1 MDVEVLLEQFVAV
14 LRQRQHFEDAGVVH
28 QHIDLAE
35 LGFNLVEHPAYVV
48 GVGYIGLDRQ
58 GLATGLTQL
67 HHQFRRFG
75 GAAGVVDGNGE
86 TFAGQLFGDD
96 RANAAGGAGHDGN
109 FRSLMSHV
117 GVPVDG
123 V

>member
-14 LRQRQHFEDAGVVH
+14 LRQRQDLEDAGVVH
-28 QHIDLAE
+28 QNIDLAE
-35 LGFNLVEHPAYVV
+35 LGFNLVEHPAHVV
-48 GVGYIGLDRQ
+48 GIGHIGLDRY
-58 GLATGLTQL
+58 GLVTGLTQL
-67 HHQFRRFG
+67 HHQSRGFG
-75 GAAGVVDGNGE
+75 CAAGVVDGNGE

-96 RANAAGGAGHDGN
+96 RADAAGGAGHDGD

-117 GVPVDG
+117 DVPVDG